1 MVAAVLLKKEVAPLH
16 SAIDIYS
23 RHSMGLG
30 MKREERAKCAG
41 WGNIDNLGPVGAEA
55 GMGYDV
61 WGQLRIPSAIH
72 TK

>member
-1 MVAAVLLKKEVAPLH
+1 
-16 SAIDIYS
+16 
-23 RHSMGLG
+23 MGLG